1 MNYPQLTVFNF
12 KAYYYVMRIFGLYWL
27 VTQFSKFLI
36 LKSRPKELNEPVFFL
51 QKIIFPEYPETWMF
65 ACLVI
70 ICGGLFIWTF
80 FRPSYI
86 LNMIIFLLTVLISL
100 PISAN
105 YGVHHDNHLIILGVF
120 LTVFLIPKKL
130 ESKDYKLAQYFYLGL
145 LTTYTMAGMWK
156 IIGTLK
162 NLIKQTDKVI
172 WVDKNAA
179 KLNTYDNYYRADEII
194 PEWMVNVYAYE
205 NLWIVVT
212 VLGIFTQFLCFLGAY
227 NRKLLTFFM
236 IFLYI
241 FHLYTMKFVL
251 ADFEG
256 ANYFILVALFPY
268 HVFAPLL
275 KDNFFSKSLEVLK

>member
-1 MNYPQLTVFNF
+1 MNYAQLTVFNF
-12 KAYYYVMRIFGLYWL
+12 KVSYYMMRIFGLYWL
-27 VTQFSKFLI
+27 VTQFLKFSI
-36 LKSRPKELNEPVFFL
+36 LKSRPTELNEPVFLL

-65 ACLVI
+65 ATLVLT
-70 ICGGLFIWTF
+70 CGALFIWTF
-80 FRPSYI
+80 LRPSYI
-86 LNMIIFLLTVLISL
+86 LNVIIFLLTVLVSL

-105 YGVHHDNHLIILGVF
+105 YGVHHDNHLMILGFF
-120 LTVFLIPKKL
+120 LSIFLLPKTL
-130 ESKDYKLAQYFYLGL
+130 ESKDYKLIQYFYLGL
-145 LTTYTMAGMWK
+145 LMTYTMAGMWK
-156 IIGTLK
+156 IMGTLK

-172 WVDKNAA
+172 WIEKNAA

-194 PEWMVNVYAYE
+194 PEWIMNLYAYE
-205 NLWIVVT
+205 NLWVAVT
-212 VLGIFTQFLCFLGAY
+212 VLGIIMQFLCFIGAF

-268 HVFAPLL
+268 HIFAPLL
-275 KDNFFSKSLEVLK
+275 KDDFFRKSLDI